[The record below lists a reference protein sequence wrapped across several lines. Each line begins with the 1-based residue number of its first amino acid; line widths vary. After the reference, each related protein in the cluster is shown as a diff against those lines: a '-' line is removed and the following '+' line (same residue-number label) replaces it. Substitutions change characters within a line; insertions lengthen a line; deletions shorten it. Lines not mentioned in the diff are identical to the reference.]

1 MKTGMTVHG
10 GAKSAATKSRRAGR
24 TAFLVA
30 LPFLL
35 PYLVLFAVFLLWP
48 LLYGFYLS
56 LQDWHL
62 LSPSMRYVGFAN
74 YAGVIQDDLFR
85 KALVNTLFFVALS
98 VPLGNL
104 ASLLIAIGLNSRPK
118 GETLF
123 KVCFYLP
130 TVLSVAVVTV
140 LWKWMYSAEFGLINH
155 YLGRG
160 YEALRATHLAT
171 GEWKPIPWLGDP
183 KYAMSS
189 LVLMSV
195 WWGAGGGMLIYL
207 AGLRAIPES
216 YYEAAEVDGA
226 SPWKRFWAI
235 TWPLLRPTTLFNL
248 VVGLIGAFQVF
259 GQVFMMTQGGPHW
272 STLTVVFYMYQTGFS
287 LFKMGYG
294 SAVAYTLFL
303 VILGVTLIQFRLL
316 AYREEIS

>member
-1 MKTGMTVHG
+1 
-10 GAKSAATKSRRAGR
+10 
-24 TAFLVA
+24 
-30 LPFLL
+30 
-35 PYLVLFAVFLLWP
+35 
-48 LLYGFYLS
+48 
-56 LQDWHL
+56 
-62 LSPSMRYVGFAN
+62 MRYVGLAN
-74 YAGVIQDDLFR
+74 YAGVIRDDLFR
-85 KALVNTLFFVALS
+85 KALINTLFFVALS

-118 GETLF
+118 GETLY

-160 YEALRATHLAT
+160 YEALRAAHLAT

-235 TWPLLRPTTLFNL
+235 TWPLLRPTTLFNV

>member
-1 MKTGMTVHG
+1 MTAASG
-10 GAKSAATKSRRAGR
+10 DMQKRSSAVRRRSSVVQAI
-24 TAFLVA
+24 
-30 LPFLL
+30 PFLL
-35 PYLVLFAVFLLWP
+35 PYLILFTVFLLWP
-48 LLYGFYLS
+48 LIYGFYLS
-56 LQDWHL
+56 LHDWHL
-62 LSPSMRYVGFAN
+62 LSPDKRFVGFAN
-74 YAGVIQDDLFR
+74 YAGVVQDDLFR
-85 KALVNTLFFVALS
+85 KAVWKTLIFVALS

-104 ASLLIAIGLNSRPK
+104 ASLLIALGLNSRPK

-123 KVCFYLP
+123 KVCYYLP

-155 YLGRG
+155 YLRQGH
-160 YEALRATHLAT
+160 EAAQQLHLT
-171 GEWKPIPWLGDP
+171 SGPWKPVPWLGDP
-183 KYAMSS
+183 RYSMSS
-189 LVLMSV
+189 IVMMSV

-226 SPWKRFWAI
+226 SPWRRFWAI
-235 TWPLLRPTTLFNL
+235 TWPLLRPTTLFNV
-248 VVGLIGAFQVF
+248 VVGLIGGFQIF
-259 GQVFMMTQGGPHW
+259 GQVFMMTNGGPHW
-272 STLTVVFYMYQTGFS
+272 STLTVVLYMYQTGFS

-303 VILGVTLIQFRLL
+303 IILVVTLIQFRLL